1 MDTRLQEILDY
12 SQMSPA
18 EFAERIQ
25 VQRSSISHIL
35 NGRNKPSLDFLTKV
49 KEQFPEISWDWL
61 ILGHGAMTD
70 LGPSEKVAPTL
81 PKANKLPLN
90 NSEQPVKRAAA
101 QETAEPSP
109 RISPAPD
116 TAPVASPG
124 ELPPAMPSSPA
135 AGKTVSRVLLFFTD
149 GTFESYTM

>member
-1 MDTRLQEILDY
+1 MDTRLQEILNY
-12 SQMSPA
+12 TQMSPA

-61 ILGHGAMTD
+61 ILGQGAMTD

-90 NSEQPVKRAAA
+90 ISGQSVKGAAP
-101 QETAEPSP
+101 QETADPSHL
-109 RISPAPD
+109 IAPAPD
-116 TAPVASPG
+116 TAPVATPA
-124 ELPPAMPSSPA
+124 ELPTAMPSSPA
-135 AGKTVSRVLLFFTD
+135 TGKTVSRVLLFFTD
-149 GTFESYTM
+149 GTFESYQM